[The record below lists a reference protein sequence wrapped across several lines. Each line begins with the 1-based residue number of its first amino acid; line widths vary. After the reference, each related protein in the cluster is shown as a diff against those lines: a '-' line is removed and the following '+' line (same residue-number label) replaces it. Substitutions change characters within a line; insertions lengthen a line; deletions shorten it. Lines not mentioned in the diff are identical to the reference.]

1 MVLEL
6 DLGFKH
12 NYVPRMGESKK
23 KRAKQCVDNP
33 WKLFFEFEKSP
44 CEHSI

>member
-12 NYVPRMGESKK
+12 NFVLCMGESRKK
-23 KRAKQCVDNP
+23 GAKQCVDNP
-33 WKLFFEFEKSP
+33 
-44 CEHSI
+44 